1 MNIIFTI
8 NNVASKSVD
17 NDIIM
22 RKFFQMVFVDND
34 RKGFN
39 IYTATV
45 LGAEDKTSKLHM
57 DFKFDIKEDGNN
69 EIIEIAQEDIT
80 EGKGNFIDQIDFIKR
95 VWGNECKILYHDQE
109 GLSEIL
115 KGNNSIDLFFNEVE
129 SLLNNKFLH
138 IKDSAKQGNGNEFE
152 SIAICGGFESENFKR
167 CKNNN
172 NEQLFESSTY
182 SITAPNIIKDLK
194 YIENIEIVNWVKT
207 RIRFKY
213 KMNESNIAYTIK
225 KKLKCMSPD
234 FTWYFSP
241 RVNSFIKNDSSV
253 VEIKGSK
260 NINNS
265 FKVEPVP
272 NKTTVNF
279 RRWVNDEKIAFR
291 QKYRIPNKHIFNDN
305 CSFNEIDELNIY
317 IDLSD
322 EHSRANR
329 QFILSLF
336 ISFALAFG
344 IDKSRLEEIAIF
356 FPLNHYVV
364 PDFWWLS
371 FLTLL
376 SFNIMI
382 IPPKSAP
389 RGLLLIRRIN
399 IITSITWIAFIYL
412 GYRSMIMHKACHF
425 IKSIIDK
432 FSCLIVFL
440 FVIILLSNLGY
451 IVYNK
456 LKFKYSILNGLFGEE
471 DIL

>member
-8 NNVASKSVD
+8 KNVASESVD

-45 LGAEDKTSKLHM
+45 LGAKDKTSKLHI

-69 EIIEIAQEDIT
+69 KIIEITQEDIT
-80 EGKGNFIDQIDFIKR
+80 DGKNNFLDQINFIKR
-95 VWGNECKILYHDQE
+95 VWGNEC
-109 GLSEIL
+109 EIL
-115 KGNNSIDLFFNEVE
+115 SHNQSRLIDIFKSKSDN
-129 SLLNNKFLH
+129 
-138 IKDSAKQGNGNEFE
+138 KDSIISESELFLKDKLLYIDDSEKHGNDFK
-152 SIAICGGFESENFKR
+152 SIAICGDFESENFKR
-167 CKNNN
+167 CKSKD
-172 NEQLFESSTY
+172 EQLFESSTY
-182 SITAPNIIKDLK
+182 SVFAPSKIKDLEI
-194 YIENIEIVNWVKT
+194 IENIEIVNWVKT

-213 KMNESNIAYTIK
+213 KINEPNIIYTIMN
-225 KKLKCMSPD
+225 KLKCNAPD

-260 NINNS
+260 NNNSS

-279 RRWVNDEKIAFR
+279 KRWVNDEKITFR

-344 IDKSRLEEIAIF
+344 IDSERLKEIASF
-356 FPLNHYVV
+356 FPFNKFVV
-364 PDFWWLS
+364 PDFWWLL
-371 FLTLL
+371 FLTSL
-376 SFNIMI
+376 SLNIMI
-382 IPPKSAP
+382 TPPKSAN
-389 RGLLLIRRIN
+389 RGWNLFRRIN
-399 IITSITWIAFIYL
+399 IIFSLSWVLVVYL
-412 GYRSMIMHKACHF
+412 VYRSLKPFLDGGNIIQNIDYSVWSQVLFF
-425 IKSIIDK
+425 I
-432 FSCLIVFL
+432 FL
-440 FVIILLSNLGY
+440 SLNLLYIIL
-451 IVYNK
+451 NK
-456 LKFKYSILNGLFGEE
+456 LIFKYPILNGLFGEE
-471 DIL
+471 DVL